1 MILSER
7 EYFPSKGM
15 VGETEFRG
23 HGVTNR
29 EIGNEKRE
37 SQGLLSKRSFGDNGI
52 TNLEIGNEDVGET
65 TSVGEGP
72 EGTTMKQRRWQG
84 KRGESFTLSLV
95 PLLSPPL
102 PTRSQSPDWER
113 TCLGNSVS
121 LTSTL

>member
-1 MILSER
+1 
-7 EYFPSKGM
+7 M

-23 HGVTNR
+23 HGVTTR

-37 SQGLLSKRSFGDNGI
+37 SQGLLAKRSFGDNGI

-65 TSVGEGP
+65 TSVEAGPAKMAGE
-72 EGTTMKQRRWQG
+72 
-84 KRGESFTLSLV
+84 RGESFTLSLV